1 VSTGNLFAGAC
12 GAADSSGNKAS
23 DTGVTPTQITIG
35 NVSSRTNPFGSD
47 QFIPN
52 YIGLISF
59 VQHCNA
65 VGGINGR
72 SIQII
77 PCNDGGQDSGNT
89 SCVNNMINNRVFSM
103 VANNVFTYA
112 AGAKIAY
119 SHGLPDIGGEP
130 ISGAPYYTYP
140 MFFNIYGDGYP
151 KDGSHAGY
159 QGHYWGTSELGAYF
173 AHVQHLKTA
182 GVVYYDQKDSQRGFN
197 NWQSTLG
204 AQGVKVHGHA
214 VNLADPNYQAA
225 VVNMKNEQDQMV
237 FDALDQSGNE
247 QLCQAMNSYGF
258 ATPPHPIAKVSTIAA
273 WSDHVGSDFA
283 PPCRDIVWAS
293 GSSASYDDTANPMVK
308 QFRQDFQN
316 YGQGATLAQWSVEG
330 YAAGIWFAQA
340 AHSCGSNLTRVCIE
354 HWLNTQ
360 NSLTAGG
367 LMQPGINFLKKH
379 YTTSATERDCI
390 EVVKWNQGKH
400 GWDTLASINKNC
412 YTTHY
417 YSYALEG

>member
-1 VSTGNLFAGAC
+1 M
-12 GAADSSGNKAS
+12 
-23 DTGVTPTQITIG
+23 
-35 NVSSRTNPFGSD
+35 
-47 QFIPN
+47 
-52 YIGLISF
+52 
-59 VQHCNA
+59 
-65 VGGINGR
+65 
-72 SIQII
+72 
-77 PCNDGGQDSGNT
+77 
-89 SCVNNMINNRVFSM
+89 VNNHVFSM

-119 SHGLPDIGGEP
+119 QHGLPDIGGEP
-130 ISGAPYYTYP
+130 ITGAPYYTYP

-173 AHVQHLKTA
+173 SQVHHLKTA

-197 NWQSTLG
+197 NWQATLG
-204 AQGVKVHGHA
+204 HQGVKVYGHA

-225 VVNMKNEQDQMV
+225 VVNMKNEGDQMV
-237 FDALDQSGNE
+237 FDALDQSANE

-258 ATPPHPIAKVSTIAA
+258 ATPPKPIAKISTIAA

-283 PPCRDIVWAS
+283 PPCRDIVWSS
-293 GSSASYDDTANPMVK
+293 GSSANYDDTSNPMVA

-340 AHSCGSNLTRVCIE
+340 AHSCGSNLTRTCVE

-360 NSLTAGG
+360 KSLSAGG
-367 LMQPGINFLKKH
+367 LMQPGINFLKKA
-379 YTTSATERDCI
+379 YSPSATERDCI
-390 EVVKWNQGKH
+390 EVVKWNQGKK